1 MATIVE
7 SKQKKTTLDQY
18 FEQEI
23 SADFKNEFVNGGIVA
38 MAGVSVKHVR
48 LTVNLMVQYAIE
60 LDRKNKNCDLYS
72 SDQLLFVEECASIYY
87 PDMMMVC
94 GKPAFYQHKKTG
106 RTAILNPTVIV
117 EIISNST
124 QYLDRITK
132 WDCYKTIPSLKEYIL
147 INQYEFGIEKYERKG
162 KKEWLMTEFNQKEDK
177 ISITE
182 IEISVSDIY
191 KNTENLPVE

>member
-7 SKQKKTTLDQY
+7 SKHKKTTLDQY

-23 SADFKNEFVNGGIVA
+23 SADFKNEFVNGGVVA
-38 MAGVSVKHVR
+38 MAGASVKHVR
-48 LTVNLMVQYAIE
+48 LSVNLMVQYAIE
-60 LDRKNKNCDLYS
+60 LDRKNKNCDLYN
-72 SDQLLFVEECASIYY
+72 SDQLLYVEECASIYY

-177 ISITE
+177 ISINE
-182 IEISVSDIY
+182 IEILVSDIY
-191 KNTENLPVE
+191 KNTENLPIE